1 MQQTLVLIADT
12 MIKRFLLSTLLAVA
26 SATYEAQQGDVTTA
40 LNNAFNQMSMNRG
53 DCMPDTTG
61 ALNSP
66 ASLSTADAWRC
77 DVPLSTPNALS
88 SCIQLFL
95 QRIQTTVS
103 GSCVSPP
110 LCVFPPSYNS
120 DPTRVEKIEQALWNL
135 PYPPQPTPYPG
146 QQGVLSTISTIP
158 CSAFVSDVP
167 LVLSEGNLI
176 LKNVKSCVLDKQML
190 GRFMH
195 ILKATHQLN
204 VQCVLGAGTSD
215 PYGLGAP
222 PPPPPLDASDPNAYA
237 LGVPPPT
244 NY

>member
-1 MQQTLVLIADT
+1 
-12 MIKRFLLSTLLAVA
+12 MIKQIVLSTLLAVA
-26 SATYEAQQGDVTTA
+26 SASYGAQQGDVTTA
-40 LNNAFNQMSMNRG
+40 LSNAFNQMSMNRG

-61 ALNSP
+61 ALNNP
-66 ASLSTADAWRC
+66 APLSTANAWRC

-88 SCIQLFL
+88 SCIQLFI
-95 QRIQTTVS
+95 QRIQTTVN

-110 LCVFPPSYNS
+110 LCLFPPSYS
-120 DPTRVEKIEQALWNL
+120 ADPTRVDKIEQALWNL
-135 PYPPQPTPYPG
+135 PYPPQPAPYPG
-146 QQGVLSTISTIP
+146 QQGVLANISTVP

-190 GRFMH
+190 ARFLQ
-195 ILKATHQLN
+195 ILRATHQLN

-222 PPPPPLDASDPNAYA
+222 PPAPLDTTDPNAGA
-237 LGVPPPT
+237 PPPAS
-244 NY
+244 Y